1 MTSFQVSL
9 SFNLFTAKTESGRN
23 FMNKCQ
29 SNSQMNEIAEFRPQ
43 NPKQTHF
50 QMTRTYLI
58 SVSSSTMRSHLVSG
72 TALLRN
78 FWRIA
83 NVFPQWPANTD
94 MLSTE
99 WPVWLNHILTI
110 WFTKINDPVR
120 KKITVGISS
129 YLYAQMPSCTQT
141 QTQGSSNKNYS
152 HLLFG
157 LDLKGVKQ
165 TKSHSC

>member
-1 MTSFQVSL
+1 MTSFRASL

-29 SNSQMNEIAEFRPQ
+29 SNSQSLGHK

-58 SVSSSTMRSHLVSG
+58 SVSSSTMRSHFVSG

-78 FWRIA
+78 LWRIA

-120 KKITVGISS
+120 KKITVGINS
-129 YLYAQMPSCTQT
+129 YLYAQMSSCTQT
-141 QTQGSSNKNYS
+141 QAQGSSNKNYS

-157 LDLKGVKQ
+157 LDLKGVKL
-165 TKSHSC
+165 TNSHSC